1 MVVST
6 QVVAQAA
13 VNALSLSLIYVLISL
28 GLTLIFSI
36 MHMVNFA
43 HGELYMLGGFGLFVF
58 FEGWGVPYAVTLVV
72 TMALVTVVG
81 LAIYRMVFRPLRLNF
96 LAAVLA
102 SLGVGLVIQN
112 GASFLFGDKDQ
123 GVHTVVSGGM
133 NISGVYLTWDYTLV
147 AVGGAALAVALVMF
161 IRYTRLGRALRSVS
175 EDRDAASLQGI
186 NVNSMDALGFG
197 IASALAAAAGG
208 LMSPL
213 VAINPYMGGT
223 PMLKGFIV
231 ILMGGLGSIPGAIL
245 AGFILGFIE
254 SFGMTFIGYAAN
266 LVGFAIVIL
275 ILVVRPRGLLGHE
288 LAIH

>member
-1 MVVST
+1 MFS
-6 QVVAQAA
+6 AQILAQTA
-13 VNALSLSLIYVLISL
+13 VNALSLSLIYVLVSL

-43 HGELYMLGGFGLFVF
+43 HGELYMLGGYGLFVM
-58 FEGWGVPYAVTLVV
+58 FEGWGVPYPVTLVV

-81 LAIYRMVFRPLRLNF
+81 LVIYRLIFRPLRLNF

-102 SLGVGLVIQN
+102 SLGVGLIVQN
-112 GASFLFGDKDQ
+112 AASFIFDDKDK

-133 NISGVYLTWDYTLV
+133 KVSGVYLTWDYTVV
-147 AVGGAALAVALVMF
+147 AVGGVLLAAVLVLF
-161 IRYTRLGRALRSVS
+161 IRYTRLGRALRGVAA
-175 EDRDAASLQGI
+175 DRDAASLQGI

-231 ILMGGLGSIPGAIL
+231 ILMGGLGSIPGAIV
-245 AGFILGFIE
+245 ASFMLGFIE
-254 SFGMTFIGYAAN
+254 TFGLTYIGYAAN

-275 ILVVRPRGLLGHE
+275 ILLIRPRGLLGHE

>member
-1 MVVST
+1 MVVSAQT
-6 QVVAQAA
+6 LAQAA
-13 VNALSLSLIYVLISL
+13 VNALSISLIYILVSL

-58 FEGWGVPYAVTLVV
+58 FGSWGIHYILGLII
-72 TMALVTVVG
+72 TMVLVTVAG
-81 LAIYRMVFRPLRLNF
+81 LLIYRIIFRPLRLNF
-96 LAAVLA
+96 LAAILA
-102 SLGVGLVIQN
+102 SLGIGLMIQN
-112 GASFLFGDKDQ
+112 GASFLFGEKDK
-123 GVHTVVSGGM
+123 GVEAVVGGVI
-133 NISGVYLTWDYTLV
+133 NVGGVYLSWGYLV
-147 AVGGAALAVALVMF
+147 VALGGAALAIALVLF
-161 IRYTRLGRALRSVS
+161 IRYTKPGRALRSVA

-186 NVNSMDALGFG
+186 NVNSIDALGFA

-213 VAINPYMGGT
+213 IAIHPYMGHM

-254 SFGMTFIGYAAN
+254 SFGLQFIGYSAN
-266 LVGFAIVIL
+266 IIGFAIVMML
-275 ILVVRPRGLLGHE
+275 LLLRPRGLLGHE